1 MAMKPVDREPIVIR
15 SVSPRTPV
23 LRNSDT
29 PRYSVR
35 FDPIRYDST
44 RLNAAYR
51 FFSRTDS
58 TDSQD
63 CLPIFLS
70 MLPVFYFFFFSTFCS
85 FGFRA
90 VD

>member
-35 FDPIRYDST
+35 FDPLRLDST
-44 RLNAAYR
+44 QRSLPFLLQDRLHG
-51 FFSRTDS
+51 FPGLFTDS
-58 TDSQD
+58 SEHVTR
-63 CLPIFLS
+63 FL
-70 MLPVFYFFFFSTFCS
+70 LFLFSTFCS